1 MIRRATVVL
10 AAAGLLLSGCGV
22 RTQAQPTTVQPPP
35 GPFSALASAQP
46 AAPSTDPS
54 GPIRQPVYF
63 VKGGKVAPV
72 TRGSVV
78 APDVEDLV
86 ALLRAGPTQAEQD
99 AGFTTTLS
107 GAQLV
112 IGVHTEGPTV
122 VVDLAP
128 ADEGS
133 ARSDEALA
141 YAQIVTTL
149 CTRPDVSAV
158 SFVRDGQPVPVPR
171 GDGQLST
178 GPLTPADYADVI
190 AGR

>member
-1 MIRRATVVL
+1 MIRKASVVVCVV
-10 AAAGLLLSGCGV
+10 ALLSGCGV
-22 RTQAQPTTVQPPP
+22 RTEDQPNTVQAPA

-46 AAPSTDPS
+46 AAPSTGAN
-54 GPIRQPVYF
+54 GPVRQPVYF

-72 TRGSVV
+72 TRGSEVP
-78 APDVEDLV
+78 PDVNGLV

-107 GAQLV
+107 GAQLLV
-112 IGVHTEGPTV
+112 GTHTEGSTV
-122 VVDLAP
+122 VVELAP

-149 CTRPDVSAV
+149 CSRPDVTAV
-158 SFVRDGQPVPVPR
+158 TFVRDGQPVPVPR
-171 GDGQLST
+171 GDGQLSP
-178 GPLTPADYADVI
+178 GPLTAADYADLI